1 MKKGFDTRR
10 VADNID
16 NTYSQARGKS
26 AAASRRK
33 VKPDV
38 MSTKE
43 TFSKQHCILKGYRSR
58 AISRGVFRTLLN
70 IYDRILLLL
79 AVNYFLKKAGT
90 QMLDRILSKAL
101 TKYGFDYAICYI
113 T

>member
-1 MKKGFDTRR
+1 
-10 VADNID
+10 
-16 NTYSQARGKS
+16 
-26 AAASRRK
+26 
-33 VKPDV
+33 

-43 TFSKQHCILKGYRSR
+43 TFSKQHCTLKGYRNR
-58 AISRGVFRTLLN
+58 AISREVFRTLLN